1 MQEEMLE
8 HWAAYYVSYKR
19 LKQLCIRSPLKGDRF
34 STELFRVIREELKKA
49 EDHFRNLLEELTV
62 QQEVLVAAERTP
74 DRNARGAPRGTPH
87 GLAGSFFPQRKSKR
101 RGFKVSGDDL
111 SGQEM
116 TTQGN
121 MSITDENASFPEGGG
136 SGYSSVDL
144 EHASQQAKDKWKN
157 VDEGLAARIFAPIKG
172 VFMRVIGDSQSPRAA
187 VGSGDTRVL
196 RSQFIEWY
204 ASAHRLEHFAEL
216 NLEALR
222 KTIKKLVKHRAEEG
236 DFTNAV
242 EAEIS
247 MSPLSTLLPKLHL
260 MSSAV
265 SQDFQR
271 RFEEPLDQYKD
282 LVMNTKEH
290 WHAKWRFVL
299 LSVVVFGA
307 AMSSP
312 IFADHPAAH
321 RCFALFSLVVTM
333 WITEAIPFFCTAM
346 LIPIVAV
353 PLGILR
359 DPSSGE
365 VADPVVSSRIM
376 LSHVFDHVQILV
388 LGGLT
393 IAKALSKVRLEDV
406 AAAWLHQHT
415 AHRPSLYL
423 LGVMVLSCI
432 LCSFVSNVAAPL
444 LVLGVIQKTLWEFP
458 SDTNAPKAILLG
470 LAIACNLGGM
480 LSPIASPQNAVALQV
495 LTFHNVSF
503 SSWVAISLPLVT
515 VALLGS
521 WLLLLWWFNP
531 FEHVA
536 YIPLQVASAHNGD
549 GNARAS
555 RSVETIFVLAV
566 SLITIVLWCLPA
578 KLLFGDTG
586 IIALIPIVLFFG
598 VGVLKKE
605 DFNTLS
611 WHLMFLLA
619 GGNMLGVCARD
630 SHMVDL
636 IASLMESF
644 VASQSAYVT
653 VAVVICSVG
662 LVTTFVSHTVAAMIL
677 LPIVAKIGFMLPS
690 AAVTAKGAAT
700 VVAAHVAH
708 HVTTTTAAPV
718 VASAGGAHSIVAL
731 LSTHMS
737 PATLVFLSVL
747 MCSGAMAFP
756 ISSFPNVNS
765 LLAEDEF
772 GKPYL
777 AARDF
782 LGIGSVITLFLVV
795 SLATW
800 MLPLT
805 SLLI

>member
-1 MQEEMLE
+1 MKFGKRMQEEMLE

-34 STELFRVIREELKKA
+34 TSELFRVIREELKKA
-49 EDHFRNLLEELTV
+49 EDHFRTLLEELTV
-62 QQEVLVAAERTP
+62 QHDTLVSSERVL
-74 DRNARGAPRGTPH
+74 DRESPLAPRGTPH
-87 GLAGSFFPQRKSKR
+87 NLAGSFFPQRKSKR
-101 RGFKVSGDDL
+101 RSKSGDENSRGTD
-111 SGQEM
+111 M
-116 TTQGN
+116 GN
-121 MSITDENASFPEGGG
+121 ASVTELNASFPEGNN
-136 SGYSSVDL
+136 SGYSSIEND
-144 EHASQQAKDKWKN
+144 HATVPNLWEQ
-157 VDEGLAARIFAPIKG
+157 DEGLVAKIVGPVKG
-172 VFMRVIGDSQSPRAA
+172 LFMRIIGDSQSPRSA
-187 VGSGDTRVL
+187 VGSGDMRVL

-222 KTIKKLVKHRAEEG
+222 KTLKKLVKHRGEEG

-242 EAEIS
+242 EAEIA
-247 MSPLSTLLPKLHL
+247 MSPLSTLLPKLHQ
-260 MSSAV
+260 MAAMI

-271 RFEEPLDQYKD
+271 RFDEPLDQYKD
-282 LVMNTKEH
+282 LVMNTKEQ

-299 LSVVVFGA
+299 LSSVVFGA

-312 IFADHPAAH
+312 IFVEHPAAH
-321 RCFALFSLVVTM
+321 KCFALFSLVVTM

-359 DPSSGE
+359 DPSSGD
-365 VADPVVSSRIM
+365 VATPVVSSRIM

-393 IAKALSKVRLEDV
+393 IAKALSRVRIEEV
-406 AAAWLHQHT
+406 AASWLHHHT

-423 LGVMVLSCI
+423 LGVMVLSCL

-470 LAIACNLGGM
+470 LAISCNLGGM

-503 SSWVAISLPLVT
+503 SAWVAISLPLVAVT
-515 VALLGS
+515 LLGA
-521 WLLLLWWFNP
+521 WWLLLWWFKP
-531 FEHVA
+531 FEHVS
-536 YIPLQVASAHNGD
+536 YIPLQVTSAHN
-549 GNARAS
+549 AS
-555 RSVETIFVLAV
+555 THTPRTVETVFVVTV
-566 SLITIVLWCLPA
+566 SLITVVLWCLPA
-578 KLLFGDTG
+578 SLFFGDTG

-636 IASLMESF
+636 VASLMEAF

-653 VAVVICSVG
+653 VAVVVCSVG

-677 LPIVAKIGFMLPS
+677 LPIVAKIGFMLPAAAGAS
-690 AAVTAKGAAT
+690 SSAIAAAAVHAGKHAT
-700 VVAAHVAH
+700 S
-708 HVTTTTAAPV
+708 TAAPAV
-718 VASAGGAHSIVAL
+718 FSHLAGFSVHSLFSASAI
-731 LSTHMS
+731 S

-782 LGIGSVITLFLVV
+782 LGIGTVITLFLVA

-805 SLLI
+805 ALLI